1 MIYILIFNIVCIW
14 FLTEAIE
21 YILLDHFERKM
32 KEVGIILTVAQ
43 RRDNDLQ
50 KIIFCT
56 RVAFSKI
63 TEKYKPRLSL

>member
-21 YILLDHFERKM
+21 YILLNHFERKM
-32 KEVGIILTVAQ
+32 KEVGIILTITQ

-50 KIIFCT
+50 KIFCT
-56 RVAFSKI
+56 PVAFSKI
-63 TEKYKPRLSL
+63 TVKYKPRLSL

>member
-32 KEVGIILTVAQ
+32 KEVGIILTIAQ
-43 RRDNDLQ
+43 RRDNAKSQ
-50 KIIFCT
+50 KST
-56 RVAFSKI
+56 
-63 TEKYKPRLSL
+63 KPRLSL